1 MLEHLKDVITEMEV
15 LLKDCCVPVVTE
27 DSAEASR
34 DKNLQESKHD
44 TKNRENNDDSII
56 QIEPSLGKVLTAP
69 FLLENFDDKNC
80 QSTSIDSPFSLN
92 KLKFH
97 HISARYSSIFL
108 PEGEIGGVS
117 SLDGKKFPIKS
128 DPEETKSVVQ
138 LSNEDILTYNNSKL
152 PQENSI
158 RSDENYTAS
167 PLKVHFN
174 SYFLI
179 FLR

>member
-108 PEGEIGGVS
+108 PEEPFVHQIDSMDGFHHNHYHPRC
-117 SLDGKKFPIKS
+117 SLFSNVFSPILA
-128 DPEETKSVVQ
+128 PRF
-138 LSNEDILTYNNSKL
+138 LLKL
-152 PQENSI
+152 QWQI
-158 RSDENYTAS
+158 
-167 PLKVHFN
+167 
-174 SYFLI
+174 
-179 FLR
+179 